1 MELLEGLR
9 LDSVEPMEM
18 DMVDYSELLRPKI
31 VENSELEV
39 IMGTEEDEN
48 ESFEP
53 LEVVT
58 AAELEIDL
66 IDIVA
71 ELVVVTFQAGRVTV
85 LLKS

>member
-1 MELLEGLR
+1 
-9 LDSVEPMEM
+9 
-18 DMVDYSELLRPKI
+18 MVDYSELLRPKI

-66 IDIVA
+66 IDIVV